1 MSNFIVLKS
10 KLPFLAGPT
19 PIFLRPADAADLP
32 PGFVRLSDVAP
43 RIQQDMR
50 YAGVDNF
57 TGAPVPGYAVA
68 ACWLR
73 DETAR
78 ALSAAERDAEA
89 QKFRLVVYDCYRPK
103 RAVAA
108 FFAWSQNG
116 DEQTKPTFFPHLAK
130 SDLFRIGYIA
140 RLSSHSTGLA
150 VDIGV
155 LGWDFGTPFD
165 RFDPAS
171 WTKQAPTP
179 TAADRRRLV
188 ALMQAHGFANY
199 AREWRRFSLPSPK
212 SAPSYD
218 TPIE

>member
-1 MSNFIVLKS
+1 MKLKLALLVALAPLFA
-10 KLPFLAGPT
+10 LPAY
-19 PIFLRPADAADLP
+19 AVDLP
-32 PGFVRLSDVAP
+32 PGFVRLSEVAP
-43 RIQQDMR
+43 GIQQDMR
-50 YAGVDNF
+50 YAGADNF
-57 TGAPVPGYAVA
+57 TGAPVPGYAIA

-78 ALSAAERDAEA
+78 ALAAAERDAEA

-116 DEQTKPTFFPHLAK
+116 DEKTKPSFFPHLAK
-130 SDLFRIGYIA
+130 SDLFEQGYIA
-140 RLSSHSTGLA
+140 RLSGHSTGLA

-179 TAADRRRLV
+179 SAAANRRRLV

-199 AREWRRFSLPSPK
+199 AREWWHFSLPGPK
-212 SAPSYD
+212 NAPSYD
-218 TPIE
+218 APIE

>member
-1 MSNFIVLKS
+1 MKLKLVLLVALAPLFA
-10 KLPFLAGPT
+10 LPAY
-19 PIFLRPADAADLP
+19 AVDLP
-32 PGFVRLSDVAP
+32 PGFVRLSDIAP
-43 RIQQDMR
+43 GIKQDMR
-50 YAGVDNF
+50 YAGADNF
-57 TGAPVPGYAVA
+57 TGAAVPGYGAA

-73 DETAR
+73 DEAAR
-78 ALSAAERDAEA
+78 ALAAAERDAEA

-116 DEQTKPTFFPHLAK
+116 DEKTKPSFFPHLAK
-130 SDLFRIGYIA
+130 SDLFEQGYIA
-140 RLSSHSTGLA
+140 RLSGHSTGLA

-179 TAADRRRLV
+179 VAATNRRRLV

-199 AREWRRFSLPSPK
+199 TREWWHFSLPGPK
-212 SAPSYD
+212 NAPSYD